1 MWTSVLCVFLS
12 LLYYCLR
19 RSLKFFCFSSLVLS
33 SFCRSLSLSLLL
45 LLLTH
50 ILLLNRDAFYSRK
63 QTTGEEDIQRVLS
76 SGECPICQK
85 AVLERHV
92 KQTPLVL
99 EEEKVQVQNV
109 FVFLLLCLLCLLCL
123 LLLQNTHTN
132 NNNNK

>member
-33 SFCRSLSLSLLL
+33 SFCRSLSLSLL